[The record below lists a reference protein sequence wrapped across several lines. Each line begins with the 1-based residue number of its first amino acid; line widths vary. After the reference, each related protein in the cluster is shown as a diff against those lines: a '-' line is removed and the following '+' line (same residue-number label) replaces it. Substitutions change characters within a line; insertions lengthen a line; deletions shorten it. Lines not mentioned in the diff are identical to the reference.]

1 MDQNSTVRNTF
12 FYLFI
17 GIIVLSV
24 TMNAC
29 KKRDAVSWDSDLLL
43 PLMHSSLDVWDL
55 FGDTNVVH
63 NDDQSL
69 SIAVEEKVDM
79 LDPDR
84 VIEVYDTLA
93 KDIFN
98 IPLYLTFAP
107 GQQLTQRQTSVTMD
121 LDDMEL
127 DFARAR
133 VASLKFYVT
142 NTVKQPLRVKYEL
155 LSSDKD
161 GKHYEVFED
170 IPPATNAGPSYTVKT
185 IHLDGYNMDMTGDGT
200 QVNTVESKTT
210 VWIHPDGDTVLIT
223 PADTIIIVSTFD
235 ELNVDYA
242 HGYFGQ
248 KTYYGNGSSS
258 IKAFSNFK
266 AGSFDLDKATARFKI
281 KNFAGMDMQ
290 MKLNKLSTFNNE
302 TATEILLNHPVIGQ
316 IINVSRATESGSTI
330 DEVNPTSTVIN
341 IENSNLDKMI
351 ELQPDS
357 LRFDIAAEI
366 NPMGNVS
373 AGNDFMHFNKT
384 VEAII
389 ELNVPLN
396 FSANGLRIEDNS
408 KLTFDT
414 EKKIKSGELLV
425 YLTNR
430 LPFDLDIQFYVLDE
444 NEQII
449 DSLFSG
455 STLIPSAS
463 TDAQGIVDLAS
474 KTILR
479 VPLTEKRIETLRN
492 HSDLLIR
499 AIVNSLAHEKYQ
511 LYENNNLEINIVG
524 DVKYE
529 L

>member
-1 MDQNSTVRNTF
+1 MDQNSTIRNTF
-12 FYLFI
+12 FKLLI
-17 GIIVLSV
+17 GVIVLSTTV
-24 TMNAC
+24 SAC
-29 KKRDAVSWDSDLLL
+29 KKREPVRWDSDLLI

-55 FGDTNVVH
+55 FGDTNIVY

-69 SIAVEEKVDM
+69 SLVVEGKVEM
-79 LDPDR
+79 IDPDK

-93 KDIFN
+93 KDVFN
-98 IPLYLTFAP
+98 IPLYLKFAP

-142 NTVKQPLRVKYEL
+142 NTIKQALRVKYEL
-155 LSSDKD
+155 LSSDKN
-161 GKHYEVFED
+161 GSHYEVFED

-185 IHLDGYNMDMTGDGT
+185 IHLDGYDMDMTGDGS
-200 QVNTVESKTT
+200 QVNTVESRTT
-210 VWIHPDGDTVLIT
+210 VWIHPDADTVLIT
-223 PADTIIIVSTFD
+223 PADTILIVSTFD
-235 ELNVDYA
+235 ELNIDYA

-248 KTYYGNGSSS
+248 KTYFGNGSSS
-258 IKAFSNFK
+258 IKAFGNFK

-281 KNFAGMDMQ
+281 KNFAGIDLQ
-290 MKLNKLSTFNNE
+290 MKLNKLSTFKNA
-302 TATEILLNHPVIGQ
+302 TSTEILLNHAVIGKL
-316 IINVSRATESGSTI
+316 INVSRATESGSSL
-330 DEVNPTSTVIN
+330 DDVHPASTTIN

-357 LRFDIAAEI
+357 LRFDISAQI

-373 AGNDFMHFNKT
+373 AGNDFMYFDKT
-384 VEAII
+384 VEAAI

-408 KLTFDT
+408 KLTFDA

-444 NEQII
+444 NKQIV

-455 STLIPSAS
+455 GTLISSAS
-463 TDAQGIVDLAS
+463 TDAQGIVNLAS
-474 KTILR
+474 KTVLR
-479 VPLTEKRIETLRN
+479 IPLTKERITTLRS

-499 AIVNSLAHEKYQ
+499 ANVNSLAHQKYQ

-524 DVKYE
+524 DLKYE